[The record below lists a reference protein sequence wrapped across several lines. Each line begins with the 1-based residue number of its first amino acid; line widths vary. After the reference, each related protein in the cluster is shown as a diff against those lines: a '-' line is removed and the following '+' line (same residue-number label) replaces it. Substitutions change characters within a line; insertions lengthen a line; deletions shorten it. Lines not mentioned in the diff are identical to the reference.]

1 MHLAGPI
8 INGIGGFGTVFVLA
22 SAFYVGTEIISLA
35 AGETIDPIRAIPRV
49 RWHREGPNLRN
60 ALTGL

>member
-35 AGETIDPIRAIPRV
+35 AGETIDPIQAIPRV
-49 RWHREGPNLRN
+49 R
-60 ALTGL
+60 